1 MSSEGADDDP
11 GMLHIGA
18 PRIWRR
24 RGDADRAPDGG
35 AGAGPGGAE
44 GGAGVC
50 ATRTRKGGI
59 SAEHR
64 ARLRRSDA
72 LIADTRALLA
82 RIRAGTFWPDP
93 AVPPRLRVVGG
104 TDWSGAPARR
114 GGRPLQRDEGQAVIR
129 RRP

>member
-11 GMLHIGA
+11 GLLRIGA
-18 PRIWRR
+18 LRIWRR
-24 RGDADRAPDGG
+24 RGEVDLAPDGG
-35 AGAGPGGAE
+35 AGAGSGGAAD
-44 GGAGVC
+44 GATVR
-50 ATRTRKGGI
+50 AARTRKGGI
-59 SAEHR
+59 SAEDR

-82 RIRAGTFWPDP
+82 RIKDGTFRPDP

-114 GGRPLQRDEGQAVIR
+114 GGKTPG
-129 RRP
+129 